1 MPLPED
7 FYDRVYAIVRQIPSG
22 KVASYGDIARAVGAA
37 GAARTVGYAM
47 NASHGKGG
55 IPAHRVVNR
64 IGMLSGKAHFPG
76 INAMEQ
82 MLEAEG
88 VVIKNDQIQ
97 DFDRHHWDPVKELGI
112 DLDDLGL

>member
-47 NASHGKGG
+47 NASHGKDG

-64 IGMLSGKAHFPG
+64 IGMLSGKAHFQG
-76 INAMEQ
+76 SQCHGTDA
-82 MLEAEG
+82 
-88 VVIKNDQIQ
+88 
-97 DFDRHHWDPVKELGI
+97 
-112 DLDDLGL
+112 